1 MLPANVTANHI
12 DNSGERPASFY
23 FPLGGRRLFYKNPT
37 SGKRRWEKLAI
48 YQMCVAAFLI
58 INFAMTCINH
68 QAFSG
73 SGLFLIGCYG
83 MAIFAITLAFAKL
96 RSRVTLS
103 KDNFNSQLL
112 LPLVPEW
119 LLYHK
124 NRSWS
129 DLECVRFQ
137 KAEGIPELVVSR
149 YGRCDML
156 VFDWRGR
163 KISYQSMMA
172 NTSYVNLWALTD
184 VEKEKFFAALSRF
197 VPQEVLAPEVLY
209 LQVQTLSGNN
219 IQDLENCTQIWLEE
233 YNRRFEIS
241 NYVTLPPGT
250 VCANGRLT
258 ISMTIAARVNSS
270 TYLAA
275 TSTGTKVIVKEL
287 VAPVDSDDQLQQ
299 KMLEQF
305 NREAAILAKLD
316 HPNIVKV
323 IDHFIENG
331 RSYIVMDQAPGRNI
345 REHVR
350 QFGPLEEPQVKAI
363 ARQLASVLHYL
374 HHHSPAILHRDF
386 TPDNL
391 ILAQDGT
398 VTVVDFG
405 AANVYNTGKTATLI
419 GKQSYMPPEQL
430 RGKPSPASDI
440 YALGASLAFLLTGKD
455 LPSMGKLPPFDQSK
469 VSHSMRQL
477 IEQCTA
483 FDSENRP
490 DSDSLLKALNLVNG
504 ESDKPV
510 SMPESESQ
518 PTLTSA
524 GG

>member
-1 MLPANVTANHI
+1 MLPANVTAN
-12 DNSGERPASFY
+12 DNSGQQPASFY
-23 FPLGGRRLFYKNPT
+23 FPLGGRRLWYTNPA
-37 SGKRRWEKLAI
+37 SGARRWEKLALW
-48 YQMCVAAFLI
+48 QMCLAAFFA
-58 INFAMTCINH
+58 INFFVTC
-68 QAFSG
+68 FSHHAISA
-73 SGLFLIGCYG
+73 SGLFFIGCY
-83 MAIFAITLAFAKL
+83 ALALFAIIMTFSKM
-96 RSRVTLS
+96 RSRITLS
-103 KDNFNSQLL
+103 RDNFNSQLL
-112 LPLVPEW
+112 LPLFPEW
-119 LLYHK
+119 LLYRK
-124 NRSWS
+124 KRSWS

-137 KAEGIPELVVSR
+137 KADGLPELVVSR

-163 KISYQSMMA
+163 KSSYQSMLA
-172 NTSYVNLWALTD
+172 NTSYVNLWALND
-184 VEKEKFFAALSRF
+184 VDKEKFFGALSRF

-209 LQVQTLSGNN
+209 LQVQALSGNN
-219 IQDLENCTQIWLEE
+219 IKDLENCTKIWLEE

-270 TYLAA
+270 TYLA
-275 TSTGTKVIVKEL
+275 STAAGAKVIVKEL
-287 VAPVDSDDQLQQ
+287 VAPVDSGDEMQQ
-299 KMLEQF
+299 KMLQQF

-323 IDHFIENG
+323 IDHFIESG
-331 RSYIVMDQAPGRNI
+331 RSYIVMEQAPGRNI
-345 REHVR
+345 REYVR
-350 QFGPLEEPQVKAI
+350 QYGALSEAEVRAI
-363 ARQLASVLHYL
+363 GRQLASVLHYL

-391 ILAQDGT
+391 ILAPDGT

-440 YALGASLAFLLTGKD
+440 YALGASLSFLLTGKD
-455 LPSMGKLPPFDQSK
+455 LPSMGKLPPFDETK
-469 VSHSMRQL
+469 VSQSLRQL
-477 IEQCTA
+477 IEKCTA

-490 DSDSLLKALNLVNG
+490 DSDTVLQELNLTQSSSA
-504 ESDKPV
+504 EPQPSL
-510 SMPESESQ
+510 MP
-518 PTLTSA
+518 A